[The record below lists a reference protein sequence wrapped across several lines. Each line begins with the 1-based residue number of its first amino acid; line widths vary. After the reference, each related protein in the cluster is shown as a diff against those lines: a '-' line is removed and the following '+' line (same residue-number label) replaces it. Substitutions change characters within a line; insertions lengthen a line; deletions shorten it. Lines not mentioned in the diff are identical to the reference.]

1 MSVCLKFFIS
11 VMIGFSRA
19 QLDQINQHPKS
30 KKESKASTLDN
41 ELWGLCFLKHEKEY
55 VTWPQD
61 FVLVFGV
68 RCSLQDADLTQYF
81 NFPPIPVIYLK
92 SG

>member
-30 KKESKASTLDN
+30 EKESKASTLDN

-55 VTWPQD
+55 VT
-61 FVLVFGV
+61 
-68 RCSLQDADLTQYF
+68 
-81 NFPPIPVIYLK
+81 
-92 SG
+92 